1 MESPFDLRNFLIEN
15 KLTSN
20 SKLINEGNFV
30 LKSIE
35 KDFGIKLELWD
46 SGKYLELSKIIIP
59 KEKRGEGMGSEI
71 MNIITDYAD
80 DRGLKIYLTPSKDFG
95 ATSITRLENFYKEHG
110 FIKNIDK
117 SETRNT
123 MVRFPK

>member
-35 KDFGIKLELWD
+35 KDFGIKLELWNN
-46 SGKYLELSKIIIP
+46 GKYLELSKIIIP
-59 KEKRGEGMGSEI
+59 KEKRGEGIGSEI

-80 DRGLKIYLTPSKDFG
+80 GRGLKIYLTPSKDFG
-95 ATSITRLENFYKEHG
+95 ATSISRLENFYKEHG
-110 FIKNIDK
+110 FVKNIDK